1 MLFRSDVLTGVLE
14 ERYADVNVEVQPELF
29 GSQQNISLHIQNLC
43 ETESL
48 QDLSFINNCLRGRF
62 YVSCTSYPVIK
73 SIK

>member
-48 QDLSFINNCLRGRF
+48 QDLSFINNCSHNVGDFMFHARHIR
-62 YVSCTSYPVIK
+62 
-73 SIK
+73 